1 MIYWYYMYYQLN
13 LAGKIIMII
22 TICSFIVA
30 IIVTIKG
37 IILINQCNKKNKYYR
52 NITTFPYVQAA
63 FGGVVKSSS
72 LHSCTE
78 GTHGKAKN
86 RNQKKGE

>member
-13 LAGKIIMII
+13 LAQKIIMII
-22 TICSFIVA
+22 AICSFIAA

-37 IILINQCNKKNKYYR
+37 IILLNQCNKRYKYYR
-52 NITTFPYVQAA
+52 NISTFPYR
-63 FGGVVKSSS
+63 
-72 LHSCTE
+72 
-78 GTHGKAKN
+78 KAKN